1 MDCRGIKFA
10 DFALYQ
16 DEEEKLVFPFAL
28 NTRMKP
34 MSISATVCI
43 LAMKSQKMSSRIA
56 QLKSTSGRLEK

>member
-16 DEEEKLVFPFAL
+16 DEEEQLVFPFAL

-34 MSISATVCI
+34 ISISATVSI
-43 LAMKSQKMSSRIA
+43 LAMKSQKMSSRI
-56 QLKSTSGRLEK
+56 S